1 MSKINREQFEA
12 WGMSDT
18 DLRITLE
25 CETYAGIAWLAWQAA
40 TNEAEAQLTALTSQ
54 LESVVAE
61 NAAMIDAVK
70 ETLAHWAAA
79 EPGEMESMMDKCMPA
94 LRIAYCETPAT
105 SAFLAEVRASGV
117 EMFAG
122 EIGDYAKGKS
132 PATAEIIKATGRNA
146 LIFAAQLRQGGAV

>member
-61 NAAMIDAVK
+61 NAALKSSILNTQGAIELACAAVNDDRRGDVFRDILNAIYVK
-70 ETLAHWAAA
+70 TA
-79 EPGEMESMMDKCMPA
+79 S
-94 LRIAYCETPAT
+94 ETPAT
-105 SAFLAEVRASGV
+105 EAFLAEVRASGV
-117 EMFAG
+117 EMFAEHLSG
-122 EIGDYAKGKS
+122 MNISASETS
-132 PATAEIIKATGRNA
+132 VRE
-146 LIFAAQLRQGGAV
+146 FAAQLRQGGAV

>member
-1 MSKINREQFEA
+1 MSKINREQFEV

-40 TNEAEAQLTALTSQ
+40 TNEAEAKLTALTSQ

-61 NAAMIDAVK
+61 CSGLRHLLYKIGETGNANFGR
-70 ETLAHWAAA
+70 TSL
-79 EPGEMESMMDKCMPA
+79 P
-94 LRIAYCETPAT
+94 TPAT

-117 EMFAG
+117 DAVSLKISNSIINCRQDEM
-122 EIGDYAKGKS
+122 IGLDEAVNI
-132 PATAEIIKATGRNA
+132 TNE
-146 LIFAAQLRQGGAV
+146 FAAQLRLGGAV